1 MDVNRVLHMNGGE
14 GEASYA
20 SNSSLQR
27 AVITMVKPILEETI
41 LDLVSDE
48 AFLASK
54 VLCIADLGCSS
65 GPNSLSVISHIVD
78 TITTT
83 CHKQHRQPPE
93 FQVLLNDLPGNDFN
107 TVIKSLPSFYDKLK
121 RGNINHGR
129 SCFVAAM
136 PGSFHHRLFPR
147 KSIHFIHSSYSLQYL
162 SQVPKGLVSKE
173 GMQLNKG
180 NTYIASTTPQVVSRA
195 YYEQFKHDFYSF
207 LHSRSEEVIKGG
219 RAVLTLIGRRTDD
232 PSRDENCVP
241 WKMITLALKDIA
253 EEGHIEEA
261 QIDSFNFPCYAPSA
275 VEVQD
280 IILLQGS
287 FSLTR
292 LEGFEIGWD
301 SNMTTG
307 NTSFDTLMRAR
318 YISKYVRAISEPMLS
333 SHFGALVMDALFRR
347 HIERVAELL
356 NKEEPKFNSLVITLI
371 RKVNII
377 YTSVTVFNSEE
388 ILQAISL

>member
-1 MDVNRVLHMNGGE
+1 MEVNRVLHMNGGE

-107 TVIKSLPSFYDKLK
+107 TVFKSLPSFYDKLK
-121 RGNINHGR
+121 R
-129 SCFVAAM
+129 
-136 PGSFHHRLFPR
+136 
-147 KSIHFIHSSYSLQYL
+147 
-162 SQVPKGLVSKE
+162 
-173 GMQLNKG
+173 
-180 NTYIASTTPQVVSRA
+180 
-195 YYEQFKHDFYSF
+195 
-207 LHSRSEEVIKGG
+207 EVIKGG
-219 RAVLTLIGRRTDD
+219 RAVLTLTGRRTDD
-232 PSRDENCVP
+232 PSCDENCVP

-261 QIDSFNFPCYAPSA
+261 QIDSFNFPYYAPSA
-275 VEVQD
+275 TEVQD

-307 NTSFDTLMRAR
+307 NTSFDNLMRAR
-318 YISKYVRAISEPMLS
+318 YVSKYVRAISEPMLS
-333 SHFGALVMDALFRR
+333 SHFGAFVMDALFRR
-347 HIERVAELL
+347 HIERVVELY

-371 RKVNII
+371 RK
-377 YTSVTVFNSEE
+377 
-388 ILQAISL
+388 

>member
-1 MDVNRVLHMNGGE
+1 MEVNRVLHMNGGV

-107 TVIKSLPSFYDKLK
+107 TVFKSLPSFYDKLK
-121 RGNINHGR
+121 R
-129 SCFVAAM
+129 V
-136 PGSFHHRLFPR
+136 
-147 KSIHFIHSSYSLQYL
+147 
-162 SQVPKGLVSKE
+162 VP
-173 GMQLNKG
+173 
-180 NTYIASTTPQVVSRA
+180 RA

-219 RAVLTLIGRRTDD
+219 RAVLTLTGRRTDD
-232 PSRDENCVP
+232 PSCDENCAP

-261 QIDSFNFPCYAPSA
+261 QIDSFNFPYYAPSA
-275 VEVQD
+275 AEVQD

-307 NTSFDTLMRAR
+307 NTSFDNLRRAR
-318 YISKYVRAISEPMLS
+318 YVSKYVRAVSEPMLS
-333 SHFGALVMDALFRR
+333 SHFGALVMDALFQR
-347 HIERVAELL
+347 HIERVAEHY
-356 NKEEPKFNSLVITLI
+356 NKEEPTFNSLVITLI
-371 RKVNII
+371 RK
-377 YTSVTVFNSEE
+377 
-388 ILQAISL
+388 

>member
-1 MDVNRVLHMNGGE
+1 MEVNRVLHMNGGE

-48 AFLASK
+48 AFLASM

-78 TITTT
+78 TITKT

-107 TVIKSLPSFYDKLK
+107 TVFKSLPSFYDKLK

-147 KSIHFIHSSYSLQYL
+147 KSIHFIHSSYSLHYL
-162 SQVPKGLVSKE
+162 SQVPKGLVSEE
-173 GMQLNKG
+173 GTPLNKG

-219 RAVLTLIGRRTDD
+219 RAVLTLTGRRTDD
-232 PSRDENCVP
+232 PSCDENCVP

-253 EEGHIEEA
+253 EEG
-261 QIDSFNFPCYAPSA
+261 
-275 VEVQD
+275 
-280 IILLQGS
+280 
-287 FSLTR
+287 
-292 LEGFEIGWD
+292 FEIGWD

-307 NTSFDTLMRAR
+307 NTSFDNLRRAR
-318 YISKYVRAISEPMLS
+318 YVSKYVRAISEPMLS

-347 HIERVAELL
+347 HIERVVELY

-371 RKVNII
+371 RK
-377 YTSVTVFNSEE
+377 
-388 ILQAISL
+388 